1 MKVFSERLAKLM
13 QEEKI
18 SAYRL
23 AKIVGVSNQCVLNWL
38 DEINE
43 PKLPDLNKALKVSQ
57 SIIARWESGEC
68 EPTVTNILAIAEYFS
83 VTTDYLLGKDEY

>member
-43 PKLPDLNKALKVSQ
+43 PKISYLNK
-57 SIIARWESGEC
+57 IAD
-68 EPTVTNILAIAEYFS
+68 YFN
-83 VTTDYLLGKDEY
+83 VTTDYLLGRDDY